1 MLHIALYRPE
11 IPPNTGNIIRLAANM
26 GAALH
31 LIHPLGFEFCDKR
44 VRRAGLDYHELSNIT
59 HHESTEAFL
68 ECFKGQ
74 RMFACTTRTTTRY
87 TEPDYQDGDVFLFG
101 SETKGLPDSLRE
113 ENAITIPMCEG
124 SRSLNLSNS
133 VAIILFEA
141 WRQLKFSV

>member
-44 VRRAGLDYHELSNIT
+44 VRRAGLDYHELSNIE
-59 HHESTEAFL
+59 HHETEQAFL
-68 ECFKGQ
+68 EYFKDH
-74 RMFACTTRTTTRY
+74 RIFSCTTKTTTLY
-87 TEPDYQDGDVFLFG
+87 TEPTYQDGDVFLFG
-101 SETKGLPDSLRE
+101 PETKGLPENLRHH
-113 ENAITIPMCEG
+113 NAITIPMREG

-133 VAIILFEA
+133 VAIIAYEA
-141 WRQLKFSV
+141 WRQLLFV